1 MKLILWPKLEFRV
14 YNFLMNAF
22 QAIILIQ
29 YIENAMK
36 IGIFL
41 KKLVSNIL
49 DQKCI
54 FHMLNGE
61 FKVIGTQD
69 VYYAT

>member
-1 MKLILWPKLEFRV
+1 
-14 YNFLMNAF
+14 MNAF

-36 IGIFL
+36 IGIFI

-54 FHMLNGE
+54 FHMLKGE